1 MTELLRDI
9 RKATGPLARQI
20 RMMISRCVLT
30 LIDDSTPLQQ
40 VQVSLLAMP
49 QADGSVGTELADG
62 GQVVRQYGFTARPH
76 PGAEGVYLSVG
87 GVRTHGLVVAVEDR
101 RYRLTELAAG
111 EVALYDDLGQRVH
124 LTRTDIV
131 VRGAGLPVTVTDTP
145 KVRIETDRLEVTGD
159 VIDHCDDQAHTVAVM
174 REIYNGHKHSGVKA
188 GGDTS
193 ATPSAEQ

>member
-30 LIDDSTPLQQ
+30 LVDDSTPLQQ

-49 QADGSVGTELADG
+49 MADGSVGSEVADG
-62 GQVVRQYGFTARPH
+62 GQVVRQYGFTAHPH
-76 PGAEGVYLSVG
+76 PGAEGVYASVA

-101 RYRLTELAAG
+101 RYRLRGLAAG
-111 EVALYDDLGQRVH
+111 EVALYDDLGQQVH
-124 LTRTDIV
+124 LTRTGIV
-131 VRGAGLPVTVTDTP
+131 VKGAGLPITVTDTP
-145 KVRIETDRLEVTGD
+145 KVRVEAARLEVTGD
-159 VIDHCDDQAHTVAVM
+159 VIDHCDGQPHTVQNM